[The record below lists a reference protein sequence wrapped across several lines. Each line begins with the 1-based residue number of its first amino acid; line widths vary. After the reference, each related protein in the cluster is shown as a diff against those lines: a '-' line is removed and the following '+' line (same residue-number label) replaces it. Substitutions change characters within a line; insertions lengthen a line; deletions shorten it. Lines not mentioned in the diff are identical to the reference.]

1 MKTYIENPNPELYN
15 LLKWMNNCTSKNL
28 ERQHPVLNCVH
39 ITRFMLEASNGFI
52 AVRAYIEAP
61 IGFYANIEEG
71 IYYIESVT
79 KKLIV
84 MDKRGGDT
92 FVPLDQIITGLHLPE
107 KHTLACVN
115 PYLFDLVTK
124 GFDKAFINIHGDRYP
139 IEIVLKGDAM
149 PDGTYLAILMP
160 MHSEAAIEA
169 VMTDAFSKL
178 VSDEH

>member
-1 MKTYIENPNPELYN
+1 
-15 LLKWMNNCTSKNL
+15 
-28 ERQHPVLNCVH
+28 
-39 ITRFMLEASNGFI
+39 
-52 AVRAYIEAP
+52 
-61 IGFYANIEEG
+61 
-71 IYYIESVT
+71 
-79 KKLIV
+79 
-84 MDKRGGDT
+84 MDKREGDT
-92 FVPLDQIITGLHLPE
+92 FVPLDQIMTGLHLPE
-107 KHTLACVN
+107 KHTLACLN
-115 PYLFDLVTK
+115 PELLSLVTK